1 MRLGISLGE
10 ADMRL
15 LTPAL
20 AALAF
25 LAVMD
30 VHTSSAQRAI
40 VYPWCLDHGS
50 GEGYFTTC
58 AFDTFAQCVQSGRGD
73 GGICYRNMAYRPTV
87 ERSKPQPRRR
97 RE

>member
-1 MRLGISLGE
+1 MRF
-10 ADMRL
+10 
-15 LTPAL
+15 LTPGL

-25 LAVMD
+25 VAVMD
-30 VHTSSAQRAI
+30 VHTSSAQRSI

-50 GEGYFTTC
+50 SEGYFTTC
-58 AFDTFAQCVQSGRGD
+58 AFNTFAQCVQTGRGD
-73 GGICYRNMAYRPTV
+73 GGICYRNTAYRPVV